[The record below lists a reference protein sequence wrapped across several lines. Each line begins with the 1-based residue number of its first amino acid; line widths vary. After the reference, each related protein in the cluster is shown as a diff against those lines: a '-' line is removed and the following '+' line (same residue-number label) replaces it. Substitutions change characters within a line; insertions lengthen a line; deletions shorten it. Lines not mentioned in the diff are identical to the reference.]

1 MLKLHPFSVII
12 LTGIIFFAV
21 IFYNHPIYIA
31 FMLMF
36 LISSFILLG
45 ENKKLKNALKY
56 SLFMILLI
64 IIINPIVSNN
74 GMTVIYKGLRLPII
88 GRFKITLE
96 AIVFGVFMGLKLMSM
111 TLVFL
116 LYSILIDVDDSF
128 GFFSKYAHK
137 LTLTLSMTTNI
148 IHRLRLEITRVRDV
162 MVLRGA
168 NLNEKNILKRIKA
181 YYPILK
187 VVLISSLEGSINRAE
202 ALHSRGYGK
211 GKRTL
216 YSKLEFKPVDYI
228 LTGLSFIFLGL
239 LIYGWATNKGSYSYY
254 PRLEGYEYKDIIFLV
269 IMSIPMLINLVL
281 IWGCKRWKFLKYK
294 I

>member
-1 MLKLHPFSVII
+1 MLKLHPFTAII
-12 LTGIIFFAV
+12 LTAIIFFAV
-21 IFYNHPIYIA
+21 LFYSHPIYIV
-31 FMLMF
+31 FMLVF

-56 SLFMILLI
+56 SLFMVLLI

-74 GMTVIYKGLRLPII
+74 GMTVIYRGLKLPII

-96 AIVFGVFMGLKLMSM
+96 AVVYGIFMGLKLMSV

-116 LYSILIDVDDSF
+116 LYSALIDVDDSF

-168 NLNEKNILKRIKA
+168 NLNEKNFFKRVKA

-202 ALHSRGYGK
+202 ALHSRGYGL

-216 YSKLEFKPVDYI
+216 YSKLEFKSIDYI
-228 LTGLSFIFLGL
+228 ITGLSFVFLGL
-239 LIYGWATNKGSYSYY
+239 LIYGGITNKGSYSYY
-254 PRLEGYEYKDIIFLV
+254 PVLDDYAYKDIVFLAV
-269 IMSIPMLINLVL
+269 MSMPMLINMVL
-281 IWGCKRWKFLKYK
+281 IWGCKRWNFLKYK

>member
-12 LTGIIFFAV
+12 FTGIIFFAV

-31 FMLMF
+31 SILLF
-36 LISSFILLG
+36 LIGNFIILG
-45 ENKKLKNALKY
+45 ENEKLKKALKY
-56 SLFMILLI
+56 SIFTVLLI

-74 GMTVIYKGLRLPII
+74 GITVIYKGLRLPII

-96 AIVFGVFMGLKLMSM
+96 AVVFGVFMGLKLVSM

-116 LYSILIDVDDSF
+116 LYSALIDVDDSF

-137 LTLTLSMTTNI
+137 FTLILSMTTNI
-148 IHRLRLEITRVRDV
+148 IHRLRLEIMRVRDV

-168 NLNEKNILKRIKA
+168 KLDEKNILKRVRA

-187 VVLISSLEGSINRAE
+187 VVLISSLEGSLNRAE
-202 ALHSRGYGK
+202 ALHSRSYGL
-211 GKRTL
+211 GRRTA
-216 YSKLEFKPVDYI
+216 YSKLEFKTADYV
-228 LTGLSFIFLGL
+228 LTGLSFVFLGL
-239 LIYGWATNKGSYSYY
+239 LIYGWITNKGSYSYY
-254 PRLEGYEYKDIIFLV
+254 PALEGCDYKDMVFLI
-269 IMSIPMLINLVL
+269 IMSIPMLINLIL